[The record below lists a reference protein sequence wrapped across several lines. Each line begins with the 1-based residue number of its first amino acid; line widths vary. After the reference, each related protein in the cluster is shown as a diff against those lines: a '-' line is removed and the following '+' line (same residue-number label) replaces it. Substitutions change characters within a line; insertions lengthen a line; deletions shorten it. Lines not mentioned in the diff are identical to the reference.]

1 MPTITFGTSGWR
13 AFIADDFTYN
23 NVRLATQAI
32 AEHLKGTKHAKK
44 GVLVSYDPRFL
55 GRRFAQIACEV
66 LAGNGIKS
74 YLTDRDTP
82 TPVVAWEQ
90 LRRGLDGAINFTAS
104 HNPPEYGGL
113 KFNPYWGGPATKEIT
128 KDIEKKAA
136 KAEAKAHKSGM
147 AAAVK
152 SLGFR
157 EAEKRGFVT
166 AIDPMPGYL
175 KAIEKIVDMKAIR
188 KGKLRVAVDGLHG
201 AGRGYVETVLQKAGA
216 KVTVLG
222 ANADPLFGGGSP
234 EPAEGHID
242 GLVAA
247 VKANQAHLGTGTDG
261 DADRFGI
268 VDSDG
273 SFIPPNLVLALLVHH
288 LHRTRP
294 KWNGAV
300 VRSVVSSHFIDAVA
314 AYYGRELVEVPVGF
328 KWIGEYMQG
337 HDILVGGEE
346 SGGLTVHRHVP
357 EKDGPLACL
366 LMAEMR
372 AVEGRP
378 FKAVLEDLYK
388 KVGRFVVGRNNF
400 RLSQARKDALVKQL
414 AKGPP
419 DAVAGAKVAKH
430 ITLDGHKF
438 VLADG
443 SWLGI
448 RFSGTEPVVRLYLE
462 ASTPKRLEE
471 LRKAGAKL
479 IQG

>member
-23 NVRLATQAI
+23 NVRIATQAI
-32 AEHLKGTKHAKK
+32 AEHLKAGKHAKK

-74 YLTDRDTP
+74 FLTDRDTP

-90 LRRGLDGAINFTAS
+90 IRRKLDGAINFTAS

-113 KFNPYWGGPATKEIT
+113 KFNPHWGGPATKDVT
-128 KDIEKKAA
+128 KDIEKRAA
-136 KAEAKAHKSGM
+136 AAEARALKGGVAS
-147 AAAVK
+147 AVK
-152 SLGFR
+152 SVGFR
-157 EAEKRGFVT
+157 EAQARGFVT
-166 AIDPMPGYL
+166 AVDPMPGYL
-175 KAIEKIVDMKAIR
+175 AAVSKMVDLKAIKKAR
-188 KGKLRVAVDGLHG
+188 LRVAVDSLHG
-201 AGRGYVETVLQKAGA
+201 AGRGYVESVLRKAGA

-222 ANADPLFGGGSP
+222 ATADPLFGGGAP

-242 GLVAA
+242 QLVAA
-247 VKANQAHLGTGTDG
+247 VRRTKAHLGTGTDG

-273 SFIPPNLVLALLVHH
+273 AFIPPNLVLALLVHH

-294 KWNGAV
+294 AWKGAV

-314 AYYGRELVEVPVGF
+314 RHHGRELVETPVGF
-328 KWIGEYMQG
+328 KWIGEYMQSR
-337 HDILVGGEE
+337 DILVGGEE

-378 FKAVLEDLYK
+378 FKAVLADLYK
-388 KVGRFVVGRNNF
+388 KVGLFVVGRANF
-400 RLSQARKDALVKQL
+400 RLSEARKAALLRQL
-414 AKGPP
+414 QKGAP
-419 DAVAGAKVAKH
+419 DKVAGSKVVKH

-443 SWLGI
+443 GWLAV

-462 ASTPKRLEE
+462 ANSPKRLAR
-471 LRKAGAKL
+471 LRQAGAEL

>member
-23 NVRLATQAI
+23 NVRIAVQAI
-32 AEHLKGTKHAKK
+32 AEHLKATKHHKK

-74 YLTDRDTP
+74 CLTDRDTP

-90 LRRGLDGAINFTAS
+90 LRRKLDGAINFTAS

-113 KFNPYWGGPATKEIT
+113 KFNPHWGGPATKDIT

-136 KAEAKAHKSGM
+136 AAEAKFLKSGI
-147 AAAVK
+147 ASAVK
-152 SLGFR
+152 SIGYR
-157 EAEKRGFVT
+157 EAEKKGFVT
-166 AIDPMPGYL
+166 RIDPMPGYL
-175 KAIEKIVDMKAIR
+175 AAVSNKVDLKAIKKA
-188 KGKLRVAVDGLHG
+188 KLRVVVDSLHG
-201 AGRGYVETVLQKAGA
+201 AGRGYVEQVLIKAGA

-234 EPAEGHID
+234 EPAEGHIA

-247 VKANQAHLGTGTDG
+247 VKRSNAHLGLGMDG

-268 VDSDG
+268 VDTDG

-294 KWNGAV
+294 SWKGAV
-300 VRSVVSSHFIDAVA
+300 IRSVVSSHFIDAVA
-314 AYYGRELVEVPVGF
+314 KLYGRELVETPVGF
-328 KWIGEYMQG
+328 KWIGEYMQSK
-337 HDILVGGEE
+337 DILVGGEE

-366 LMAEMR
+366 LMAELR
-372 AVEGRP
+372 AVEGKP
-378 FKAVLEDLYK
+378 FKAILADLYK
-388 KVGRFVVGRNNF
+388 KVGLFVVGRDNF
-400 RLSQARKDALVKQL
+400 KLSQARKDALVKQL
-414 AKGPP
+414 AKGAP
-419 DAVAGAKVAKH
+419 ASVAGSKVVKH
-430 ITLDGHKF
+430 ITLDGHQF

-443 SWLGI
+443 SWLAV

-462 ASTPKRLEE
+462 AGSAKRLAE